1 MIVAWT
7 VSQRGVLIP
16 DIVCISFSIHISVI
30 FRVKERGS
38 KIFTWKFR
46 NLSMD
51 YVTQHVII
59 WPNENIW
66 WFKPLTFIYKS
77 KPNKNFFRHLQF
89 FTCKLS
95 SGGILFLFPFKLGVS
110 ENWRADVNR
119 QQFGCG
125 TLHIVG
131 LEEFFRCLWKLSLSG
146 KVKDK
151 LRRKHLL
158 NIKAVPCSSY
168 V

>member
-59 WPNENIW
+59 WPNENIS
-66 WFKPLTFIYKS
+66 WFKPLLSFINHNQTKTFFVIYNLYFANS
-77 KPNKNFFRHLQF
+77 PVGAFCFCF
-89 FTCKLS
+89 PS
-95 SGGILFLFPFKLGVS
+95 SWGSQRIGGLMWTDNSL
-110 ENWRADVNR
+110 DV
-119 QQFGCG
+119 
-125 TLHIVG
+125 
-131 LEEFFRCLWKLSLSG
+131 
-146 KVKDK
+146 DK
-151 LRRKHLL
+151 LPRKHL
-158 NIKAVPCSSY
+158 
-168 V
+168 

>member
-89 FTCKLS
+89 LSCKLS
-95 SGGILFLFPFKLGVS
+95 SGGILLLFPFKLGVS

-119 QQFGCG
+119 QQFRCG
-125 TLHIVG
+125 TQHIFG
-131 LEEFFRCLWKLSLSG
+131 SG
-146 KVKDK
+146 WQK
-151 LRRKHLL
+151 LRCGTGGPCRKVWTRKKILSPNL
-158 NIKAVPCSSY
+158 RYFVTN
-168 V
+168 